1 MKIINTL
8 NKIWDIYSNGSF
20 DINKWYGYIEVIN
33 YNLKQLCL
41 DDMNEAISTG
51 LVTFENDYLPIL
63 DNVINNQKNRNETIT
78 SFDEV
83 TNNLTNK
90 ILSKFGKKMMLK

>member
-8 NKIWDIYSNGSF
+8 NKISEIYSNGSF